1 MLSDNDDG
9 ALDVEGVKRVEIYL
23 NYTIPT
29 SKSATT
35 NYPLRRVFKV
45 DNNLDRLA
53 FQVLKTRS
61 NAERKPTFDF
71 YNHAS
76 DYKGNKTEVE
86 SDTKG
91 EKYYEKHTEIQ
102 TIAIMSS
109 EKASNPK
116 DKLEGT
122 YPSRVWGLPPFNA
135 SIYLAVMLILSLDS
149 PDQVCGYGEPSTI
162 KYESKCVVTN
172 RSDRVK
178 ICNRRRSI
186 RVRG

>member
-9 ALDVEGVKRVEIYL
+9 VLDVEGVKRLEIYL
-23 NYTIPT
+23 NYTRPT

-61 NAERKPTFDF
+61 NPERKPTFDF

-76 DYKGNKTEVE
+76 DYKGNETEVG

-91 EKYYEKHTEIQ
+91 EEKYEKHTEIQ

-122 YPSRVWGLPPFNA
+122 YLSRVWGLPPFNA
-135 SIYLAVMLILSLDS
+135 SISLAVMLILS
-149 PDQVCGYGEPSTI
+149 
-162 KYESKCVVTN
+162 
-172 RSDRVK
+172 
-178 ICNRRRSI
+178 
-186 RVRG
+186 

>member
-9 ALDVEGVKRVEIYL
+9 VLDVEGVKRLEIYL
-23 NYTIPT
+23 NYTRPT

-35 NYPLRRVFKV
+35 NYPLRRVFKFN
-45 DNNLDRLA
+45 DNLDRLA
-53 FQVLKTRS
+53 FQGLKPRS
-61 NAERKPTFDF
+61 NPERKPTFDF

-76 DYKGNKTEVE
+76 DYKGNETEVE

-91 EKYYEKHTEIQ
+91 EEKYEKHTETQ

-122 YPSRVWGLPPFNA
+122 YSSRVWGLPPFYA
-135 SIYLAVMLILSLDS
+135 SIYLTVMLTLS
-149 PDQVCGYGEPSTI
+149 
-162 KYESKCVVTN
+162 
-172 RSDRVK
+172 
-178 ICNRRRSI
+178 
-186 RVRG
+186 